1 MSKGAQGLLEI
12 ILTET
17 GEMDAANKKL
27 LLSALEKHLSKMK
40 EIIHKK
46 ERVKTSKRLKKLETS
61 LKNKYRKERDKTPR
75 KAQLFPKQ
83 DIEKIRSSIREEMD
97 GKYLSR
103 LEKMEK
109 LNEELR
115 NENRF
120 LAEQIAGLIRKTES
134 NGAFPPSDISNE
146 EDLPVLLPVEQ
157 MELYIDEAAFRKMI
171 EHCSA
176 LADDKLEAMGFL
188 MGDEYTFEGH
198 SYTVVK
204 EVVTSEL
211 DSSAV
216 SVKIS
221 DFSPMF
227 EELHN
232 MEKAGKDYIMVGW
245 YHSHPGH
252 TCFLSAT
259 DISTQ
264 RRMFKEDF
272 HVAVV
277 VDPVSLE
284 LKSFKLDP
292 EEQYREISFAVYSET

>member
-1 MSKGAQGLLEI
+1 MSKGAQGLLDI

-17 GEMDAANKKL
+17 GELDPVKRKRL
-27 LLSALEKHLSKMK
+27 LGILKDRLLRLE
-40 EIIHKK
+40 EIISKK
-46 ERVKTSKRLKKLETS
+46 ERVRTSKRLKKLETS
-61 LKNKYRKERDKTPR
+61 LKNKYRKERDKPPR

-83 DIEKIRSSIREEMD
+83 DIEKIKSSVREEID
-97 GKYLSR
+97 EKYLSR
-103 LEKMEK
+103 LEKLEK
-109 LNEELR
+109 LNEKLR

-120 LAEQIAGLIRKTES
+120 LAEQIAGLIRNAEG
-134 NGAFPPSDISNE
+134 NDAGIPSDISNE
-146 EDLPVLLPVEQ
+146 EDLPILLPVEQ
-157 MELYIDEAAFRKMI
+157 TELYIDEAAFRKMMK
-171 EHCSA
+171 HCSA
-176 LADDKLEAMGFL
+176 LAENNLEAMGFML
-188 MGDEYTFEGH
+188 GDEYTFEGH
-198 SYTVVK
+198 RYTVV
-204 EVVTSEL
+204 ENVVTSEL

-227 EELHN
+227 EEMHN
-232 MEKAGKDYIMVGW
+232 MDKAGKDYILVGW

-264 RRMFKEDF
+264 RRMFKKDY

-277 VDPVSLE
+277 VDPLSLE

-292 EEQYREISFAVYSET
+292 EEQYREISFAVYRES